1 MKITKLEIPG
11 LVLIEPR
18 VFGDPR
24 GHFLE
29 TYHARRYAEEAGII
43 RPFVQDN
50 HSHSNVR
57 GVLRGLHSQ
66 LKKPQGKL
74 IYVVRG
80 EIWDVAVDI
89 RRGSPT
95 FGKFFGCT
103 LSSENHHQLY
113 VPEGCLHGFVVVSD
127 IVDVIYKCTDLYDP
141 KDEVGVIWNDPTF
154 KLPWPV
160 GTPLLSAKDEKL
172 PRFADLPEERIPVF
186 GG

>member
-1 MKITKLEIPG
+1 MKFTKLEIPG
-11 LVLIEPR
+11 LVLFEPR
-18 VFGDPR
+18 VFSDPR

-29 TYHARRYAEEAGII
+29 TYHGRRYAEAGVT

-66 LKKPQGKL
+66 VKQPPGKV

-80 EIWDVAVDI
+80 EIWDVAVDV

-95 FGKFFGCT
+95 FGKFFGCA

-113 VPEGCLHGFVVVSD
+113 VPEGCLHGFVVVSE
-127 IVDVIYKCTDLYDP
+127 IADVIYKCTNFYDP
-141 KDEVGVIWNDPTF
+141 KDEVGVIWNDPAF
-154 KLPWPV
+154 NLPWPV
-160 GTPLLSAKDEKL
+160 TTPLLSAKDEKL
-172 PRFADLPEERIPVF
+172 QRFADLPEDRIPVF